1 MSESQK
7 VYENQP
13 RCADGCIPYEYC
25 EPKTSQSG
33 KEFRKC
39 FKCDNFV
46 NPPKKDRCH
55 DDTCDKWA
63 DAASTEFTSKAGVVY
78 RKCLKCDNL
87 VFNDADKNKKYKRPA
102 SAVASSTSKTY
113 ADDTQKFDNLNAR
126 LLHVETA
133 VAQLAE
139 SVSTLTKFLPSN

>member
-13 RCADGCIPYEYC
+13 KCADGCIPYEHC
-25 EPKTSQSG
+25 EPKMSQNN

-39 FKCDNFV
+39 FKCHNFV
-46 NPPKKDRCH
+46 NPPKKDRCP

-87 VFNDADKNKKYKRPA
+87 VFNDADKSKKYKRPA
-102 SAVASSTSKTY
+102 SAMTPVVVSKTS

-126 LLHVETA
+126 LLHVETGL
-133 VAQLAE
+133 AQLAE
-139 SVSTLTKFLPSN
+139 SVSTLSKFL